1 MNIDYYWTKDHK
13 YYRLTTQANLFGTT
27 DLICSWGSLYSN
39 KGNYKVI
46 HCNSPYDMDQN
57 IKRIAR
63 IRKSRG
69 YQHTL
74 PMQEVS
80 NTAGKDFKYN
90 NLEQIADILS
100 ASDQYK
106 VIKRYTKP
114 DFYHLPDNAPKQIGV
129 FLDTETTGLSHEKD
143 QILELGMVKF
153 EYTED
158 GRIYQIVDEFNQHQ
172 DPQQPIPL
180 QITEL
185 TGITDEMVKGKA
197 IDQEEVT
204 KFLKN
209 VNIII
214 AHNSSFDRPFFDKM
228 FPHLSPK
235 TWGCSRVDIDWK
247 TEKIE
252 SHKLEYLAYKYN
264 FFYEGHRAVTDCL
277 AGLHLLAQTLPISE
291 KPVLQALLTNCH
303 KTRYKIWAKNAP
315 YETKDLL
322 KARGY
327 RWSTHPVE
335 YYKAWMIEVFDE
347 KLDLELSFLRSN
359 IYNTT
364 LINIPLQ
371 TITPHNRFKS

>member
-1 MNIDYYWTKDHK
+1 MPYYWTKDQK

-46 HCNSPYDMDQN
+46 HCTTQHGIDMH

-74 PMQEVS
+74 PIQEES
-80 NTAGKDFKYN
+80 NTTGNGLKYN
-90 NLEQIADILS
+90 NLEQIADTLS
-100 ASDQYK
+100 GSDQYK
-106 VIKRYTKP
+106 VIKRYIKP

-129 FLDTETTGLSHEKD
+129 FLDTETTGLSHEQDK
-143 QILELGMVKF
+143 ILELGMVKF

-158 GRIYQIVDEFNQHQ
+158 GRIYQIVDEFNQYQ
-172 DPQQPIPL
+172 DPQRPIPL

-185 TGITDEMVKGKA
+185 TGITDEMVQGKA

-204 KFLKN
+204 QFLEN
-209 VNIII
+209 VDIII
-214 AHNSSFDRPFFDKM
+214 AHNASFDRPFFDKM
-228 FPHLSPK
+228 FSHLPPK
-235 TWGCSRVDIDWK
+235 AWGCSRADIDWK
-247 TEKIE
+247 AEKIE

-277 AGLHLLAQTLPISE
+277 AGLHLLAQTLPIS
-291 KPVLQALLTNCH
+291 KQPVLKQLLINCN
-303 KTRYKIWAKNAP
+303 KTRCKIWAKNAP
-315 YETKDLL
+315 YDTKDLL
-322 KARGY
+322 RARGY
-327 RWSTHPVE
+327 RWSNHTQDN
-335 YYKAWMIEVFDE
+335 YKAWMIEVFE
-347 KLDLELSFLRSN
+347 ENLDPELSFLRSN